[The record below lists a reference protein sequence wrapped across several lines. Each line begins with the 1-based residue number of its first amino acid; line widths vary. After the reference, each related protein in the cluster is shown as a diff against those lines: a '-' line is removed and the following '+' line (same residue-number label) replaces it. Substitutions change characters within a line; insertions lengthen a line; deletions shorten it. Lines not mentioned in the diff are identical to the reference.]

1 MYINECIHM
10 LSFYMYVCTHIHIC
24 VYVYVN
30 IYIYVCIYTYIYV
43 YTYTYIY
50 KYTHLHICTY
60 LGMISDFLIQNFV
73 KDMNF
78 TIKNMVKRSPVLDK
92 TNMVTLGLYNTHIPI
107 FV

>member
-1 MYINECIHM
+1 MYSYVII
-10 LSFYMYVCTHIHIC
+10 LYVCMYTHTYMRIC
-24 VYVYVN
+24 
-30 IYIYVCIYTYIYV
+30 ICKYIYVCIYTYIYV

-92 TNMVTLGLYNTHIPI
+92 TNMVTLGLYNTHMPI